1 MNEVY
6 IMPISINQSTPS
18 FFSQRNIQQSQDSI
32 QSSLE
37 KLSSLIAINRASD
50 NPSGL
55 FISQGQTSDINA
67 LNQSVRNA
75 SDGISLTQTADGAL
89 SSVTQ
94 NIQRIR
100 ELAVQSANGT
110 VEGREVLQ
118 LEADQLTQE
127 LSRTLGNTEFN
138 GQKLFDGSS
147 SELNF
152 QVGSEGGSGNQIKVN
167 LESLTGLNAFSSD
180 ENGKLTIDLSSQSTA
195 QSAISSLD
203 SDLDSVVKQRASF
216 GASENRF
223 SSSISTSQ
231 DRVFNLE
238 ESRSRILD
246 TDLAKE
252 ASALVQAKIRNQAG
266 ISTLAQ
272 SNVSAQSVLSLLK

>member
-1 MNEVY
+1 M
-6 IMPISINQSTPS
+6 
-18 FFSQRNIQQSQDSI
+18 
-32 QSSLE
+32 
-37 KLSSLIAINRASD
+37 SSLIAINRASD

>member
-1 MNEVY
+1 
-6 IMPISINQSTPS
+6 
-18 FFSQRNIQQSQDSI
+18 
-32 QSSLE
+32 
-37 KLSSLIAINRASD
+37 
-50 NPSGL
+50 
-55 FISQGQTSDINA
+55 
-67 LNQSVRNA
+67 
-75 SDGISLTQTADGAL
+75 
-89 SSVTQ
+89 
-94 NIQRIR
+94 
-100 ELAVQSANGT
+100 
-110 VEGREVLQ
+110 
-118 LEADQLTQE
+118 
-127 LSRTLGNTEFN
+127 
-138 GQKLFDGSS
+138 
-147 SELNF
+147 
-152 QVGSEGGSGNQIKVN
+152 VGSEGGTGSQIKVN
-167 LESLTGLNAFSSD
+167 MESLTGLNAFSSD